1 MKKIGIDKTDPT
13 SLTHEEVKLFVRLDI
28 DQSTITWQREVC
40 KLLRNSLL
48 KHIVAATIF
57 KKMLSFRV

>member
-28 DQSTITWQREVC
+28 DQSTITGNAIYRHLNKCLYQTDTT
-40 KLLRNSLL
+40 
-48 KHIVAATIF
+48 KH
-57 KKMLSFRV
+57 

>member
-28 DQSTITWQREVC
+28 DQSTITWQRGM
-40 KLLRNSLL
+40 
-48 KHIVAATIF
+48 HIFLYHLPSGI
-57 KKMLSFRV
+57 